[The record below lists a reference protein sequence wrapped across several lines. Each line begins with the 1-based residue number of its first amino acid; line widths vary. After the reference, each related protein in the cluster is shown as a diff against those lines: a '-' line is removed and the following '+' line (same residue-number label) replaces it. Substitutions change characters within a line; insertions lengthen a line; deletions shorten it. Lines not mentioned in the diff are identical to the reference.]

1 MQQHL
6 YSLLRQPIRTDAMP
20 IWKEGWETD
29 EQEEQDMF
37 QGGWD
42 IQVHEQGEGKPNGT
56 EGTKHGNGR

>member
-1 MQQHL
+1 
-6 YSLLRQPIRTDAMP
+6 MP
-20 IWKEGWETD
+20 IAKEGWETD

-42 IQVHEQGEGKPNGT
+42 IQVHEQGEGQLNGT

>member
-1 MQQHL
+1 
-6 YSLLRQPIRTDAMP
+6 MP
-20 IWKEGWETD
+20 IAKEGWETD